1 MKLTLKAGAYRG
13 GGVILGLV
21 PSGRTPRQL
30 RIGGV
35 AVPTLS
41 VPEAVGEI
49 VHTKVGAADLLLVSV
64 GLVSKCTTET
74 VRQAAGIAARWM
86 RGRSVSKGALDCSA
100 IVSLDIDGA
109 LAAACEGLLLGDFT
123 FERYKSKPSKRK
135 EAQIAVLVD
144 RIRSADRRTL
154 ALATATCAGTNLARQ
169 VSHEPPNELTPV
181 SLAAE
186 ARKLAGQWK
195 LKCRVLTESQMAR
208 LKMGGI
214 LAVGKGSAAPSRLI
228 ILEYGGRS
236 SGPPVVIIGKA
247 VTFDTGGYSLKSTDT
262 IVGMKYDKCGGT
274 AVLGLM
280 RAVGELKPRCRVIG
294 IIAAAENMISEAAYR
309 PDDIVR
315 MMSGKTVEIIST
327 DAEGRL
333 VLADALTYAQ
343 RTYRPR
349 VMIDLATLTGGIVV
363 ALGRVAGGLF
373 CEDDALRDALLESGQ
388 RTHERLWPMPLWED
402 YDLLV
407 KGDDADLKNSGGRW
421 GHPVIG
427 GVFLKS
433 FVDAKIPWAHLDIAG
448 TAKVDDD
455 KPYCPKGA
463 TGFGVRLLV
472 DYLMGL

>member
-21 PSGRTPRQL
+21 PSGRTPTQL

-35 AVPTLS
+35 AVPTLTM
-41 VPEAVGEI
+41 PKAVGEI
-49 VHTKVGAADLLLVSV
+49 IHTKVGAADLLLVSV
-64 GLVSKCTTET
+64 GLPSKCTAET
-74 VRQAAGIAARWM
+74 IRQAAGIAARWM
-86 RGRSVSKGALDCSA
+86 RSRSIHKAALDCSTIA
-100 IVSLDIDGA
+100 SLGIDRA

-123 FERYKSKPSKRK
+123 FERYKSNPSKRK
-135 EAQIAVLVD
+135 EAQVAILVD
-144 RIRSADRRTL
+144 RIRAADRRAL
-154 ALATATCAGTNLARQ
+154 AIATATCAGTNLARR

-186 ARKLAGQWK
+186 ARKLAATWK
-195 LKCRVLTESQMAR
+195 LKCCVLTESQMAR

-228 ILEYGGRS
+228 VLEYGGRS
-236 SGPPVVIIGKA
+236 SGPPVVVIGKA

-280 RAVGELKPRCRVIG
+280 RAIGELKPKCRVIG
-294 IIAAAENMISEAAYR
+294 IIAAAENMISQAAYR
-309 PDDIVR
+309 PDDIIR

-373 CEDDALRDALLESGQ
+373 CEDDRLRAALVESGQ

-402 YDLLV
+402 YDQLIRS
-407 KGDDADLKNSGGRW
+407 DDADIKNSGGRW

-427 GVFLKS
+427 GIFLKS
-433 FVDAKIPWAHLDIAG
+433 FVDSKIPWAHLDIAG
-448 TAKVDDD
+448 MAKVDEA

-472 DYLMGL
+472 DYLIRL